1 VKRIVEWRRRCA
13 PLRVR
18 RVIDLSH
25 RVDEDTQVYPGDPAV
40 RLEPATTIAVDGVN
54 VLNVHIGSHSGT
66 HVDAP
71 YHFIEN
77 GERIDTMDVRLF
89 FGLAVVMDV
98 RGKGPRER
106 ITVED
111 LRPYEGRLS
120 EGVVAVLRT
129 GWDEHYGTA
138 RYYDHPFLD
147 RRAAQLIV
155 DAGVRTVAIDALNV
169 DETVLEGPHP
179 EGYPAHH
186 LILGAGGVIAE
197 NLTNLEAVDFPDPFL
212 SLLPVKLGGSDGA
225 PVRAIAMEITT

>member
-89 FGLAVVMDV
+89 FGLAVFMDV

-212 SLLPVKLGGSDGA
+212 SLLPVRLGGSDGA
-225 PVRAIAMEITT
+225 PVRAVAMEITT

>member
-225 PVRAIAMEITT
+225 PVRAVAMEITT

>member
-1 VKRIVEWRRRCA
+1 VDLIK
-13 PLRVR
+13 VR

-25 RVDEDTQVYPGDPAV
+25 QVNEGTQVYPGDPAV
-40 RLEPATTIAVDGVN
+40 RLESATTIAAGGVN

-71 YHFIEN
+71 YHFIED

-89 FGLAVVMDV
+89 FGPAVIMDV
-98 RGKGPRER
+98 RGKDPRER

-111 LRPYEGRLS
+111 LRPYEDRLS
-120 EGVVAVLRT
+120 EGIVAVLRT

-138 RYYDHPFLD
+138 RYYEHPFLD

-155 DAGVRTVAIDALNV
+155 DAGARTVAIDALNV
-169 DETVLEGPHP
+169 DETVLEGQQS
-179 EGYPAHH
+179 EDYPAHR
-186 LILGAGGVIAE
+186 LILGVGGVIAE
-197 NLTNLEAVDFPDPFL
+197 NLTNLEAVDFPNPFL

-225 PVRAIAMEITT
+225 PVRAVALSMVT

>member
-1 VKRIVEWRRRCA
+1 LE
-13 PLRVR
+13 VR

-25 RVDEDTQVYPGDPAV
+25 RVDKDTQVYPGDPDV
-40 RLEPATTIAVDGVN
+40 YLEPATTITADGVN

-71 YHFIEN
+71 YHFIDE

-89 FGLAVVMDV
+89 FGRAVIMD
-98 RGKGPRER
+98 
-106 ITVED
+106 VED
-111 LRPYEGRLS
+111 LRPYERRLS
-120 EGVVAVLRT
+120 EGVIAVLRT

-147 RRAAQLIV
+147 RQAAQLVV

-179 EGYPAHH
+179 EGYPVHH
-186 LILGAGGVIAE
+186 LILGAGGVISE
-197 NLTNLEAVDFPDPFL
+197 NLTGLEAVDFPDPFL

-225 PVRAIAMEITT
+225 PVRAVAMEITT

>member
-25 RVDEDTQVYPGDPAV
+25 RVDEDTQLYPGDPAV

-212 SLLPVKLGGSDGA
+212 SLLPVRLGGSDGA
-225 PVRAIAMEITT
+225 PVRAVAMEITT

>member
-1 VKRIVEWRRRCA
+1 VKRIVEWHRRCA
-13 PLRVR
+13 PLRLR

-40 RLEPATTIAVDGVN
+40 RLEPATTLAVDGVN

-71 YHFIEN
+71 YHFIEY

-89 FGLAVVMDV
+89 FGPALVMDV
-98 RGKGPRER
+98 RGKSPRER

-111 LRPYEGRLS
+111 LRRYEGRLS

-155 DAGVRTVAIDALNV
+155 VAGVRTVAIDALNV

-197 NLTNLEAVDFPDPFL
+197 NLTNLKAIDFPDPFL

-225 PVRAIAMEITT
+225 PVRAAAMEIAT